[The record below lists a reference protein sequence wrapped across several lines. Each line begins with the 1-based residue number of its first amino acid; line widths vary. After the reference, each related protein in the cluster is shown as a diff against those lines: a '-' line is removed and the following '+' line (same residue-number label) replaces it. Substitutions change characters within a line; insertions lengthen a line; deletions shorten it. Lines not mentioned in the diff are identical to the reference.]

1 MRYNVTPA
9 SAATSTGL
17 KHIHEVQQK
26 ELVDRIGLPREE
38 FFIWGDDHEYRL
50 RAEEAGAR
58 VATVVTATVRTSWGW
73 RAPPPAGS
81 SSDQP

>member
-1 MRYNVTPA
+1 MIPFNGVLVT
-9 SAATSTGL
+9 
-17 KHIHEVQQK
+17 K

-58 VATVVTATVRTSWGW
+58 VATVVTAHACATPASATSA
-73 RAPPPAGS
+73 RR
-81 SSDQP
+81 